1 MNDLEKILNSN
12 QSYIYYVTKEFYDE
26 LEKEKPN
33 IYVWI
38 GDEATNTICFTG
50 EKTYS
55 KYLKKY
61 LIRIA
66 DLRHAPTII
75 EFIDDKRVATK
86 VYNILNNDCNN
97 SLKLIIEALNSQ
109 PYKLTL

>member
-55 KYLKKY
+55 KYLKTAKNTAQN
-61 LIRIA
+61 RFF
-66 DLRHAPTII
+66 II
-75 EFIDDKRVATK
+75 KSI
-86 VYNILNNDCNN
+86 
-97 SLKLIIEALNSQ
+97 
-109 PYKLTL
+109 